1 MAATTR
7 NCCVLFADVAGST
20 RLYEQLGDAEAL
32 RAIERCLNRVE
43 RAIVAC
49 GGKVVKT
56 IGDELM
62 ATFATAE
69 LACHAAGVMHARI
82 DGLPAVAGGKL
93 AIRVGFHYGSVL
105 VDGVDVFGNTVNV
118 ASRIGEVAKAR
129 EIITSAETAKLLPD
143 NVRNNSLKP
152 LPAISVKG
160 VSTPL
165 DLVEITWAAGPT
177 ARLSQTA
184 APTLAAASAT
194 ATAIAEAAETV
205 EQPKAKLAPRV
216 ILRYGKQEILM
227 RGHAACV
234 TLGRDTGNDI
244 VIHDPRAS
252 RNHGTIE
259 LRNGKCI
266 LTDKSSNGTFV
277 SPHSGSNITVNKEEV
292 VLKGKGYICFGHI
305 CPPDSVGSL
314 LYEIQQAADEPAA
327 KSEPAPKKS
336 KAKS

>member
-20 RLYEQLGDAEAL
+20 QLYEKLGDAEAL

-62 ATFATAE
+62 ATFSTAE
-69 LACHAAGVMHARI
+69 LACHAAGVMQARI
-82 DGLPAVAGGKL
+82 EGLPSVAGGKL

-118 ASRIGEVAKAR
+118 ASRITEVAKAR
-129 EIITSAETAKLLPD
+129 EIITSAETASLLPD
-143 NVRNNSLKP
+143 AVRDSCIKP

-160 VSTPL
+160 VSVPL
-165 DLVEITWAAGPT
+165 DLVQVSWSAGPT
-177 ARLSQTA
+177 ARLAQTA
-184 APTLAAASAT
+184 SATPTLAAASA
-194 ATAIAEAAETV
+194 AASAIVEASPPV
-205 EQPKAKLAPRV
+205 EPAKAKLTPRV

-252 RNHGTIE
+252 RAHGTIE
-259 LRNGKCI
+259 LRDGKCI

-277 SPHSGSNITVNKEEV
+277 SPHGGSNIAISKEEY
-292 VLKGKGYICFGHI
+292 VLKDKGYICFGHV

-314 LYEIQQAADEPAA
+314 AYEVQAASEEPAA
-327 KSEPAPKKS
+327 KKG

>member
-62 ATFATAE
+62 ATFTNAE

-82 DGLPAVAGGKL
+82 EGLPSVAGDKL

-105 VDGVDVFGNTVNV
+105 VDGGDVFGNTVNV
-118 ASRIGEVAKAR
+118 ASRITEVAKAR
-129 EIITSAETAKLLPD
+129 EIITSVETAQTLPE
-143 NVRNNSLKP
+143 NVRNSSLRP
-152 LPAISVKG
+152 LPAITVKG
-160 VSTPL
+160 MSKPL
-165 DLVEITWAAGPT
+165 DLVEIMWKSGPT
-177 ARLSQTA
+177 ARISQSASNAVAPIA
-184 APTLAAASAT
+184 AVVAAAK
-194 ATAIAEAAETV
+194 EVAAE
-205 EQPKAKLAPRV
+205 PRAKPGTRV

-227 RGHAACV
+227 RGDAATV
-234 TLGRDTGNDI
+234 TMGRDQHNDI

-252 RNHGTIE
+252 RMHGVIE
-259 LRNGKCI
+259 LRQGQCMLI
-266 LTDKSSNGTFV
+266 DKSSNGTFV
-277 SPHSGSNITVNKEEV
+277 SSKVSGNIAVHKEEIK
-292 VLKGKGYICFGHI
+292 LQGSGRICFGHL
-305 CPPDSVGSL
+305 CPADSVGSL
-314 LYEIQQAADEPAA
+314 SYEVQTGVFDPNA
-327 KSEPAPKKS
+327 STS
-336 KAKS
+336 NLRS

>member
-20 RLYEQLGDAEAL
+20 RLYEKLGDAEAL

-62 ATFATAE
+62 ATFSTAE

-82 DGLPAVAGGKL
+82 EGLPSVAGGKL
-93 AIRVGFHYGSVL
+93 AIRVGFHFGSVL

-118 ASRIGEVAKAR
+118 ASRIAEVAKAR
-129 EIITSAETAKLLPD
+129 EIITSAETAALLPD
-143 NVRNNSLKP
+143 NVRENSLKP

-160 VSTPL
+160 VSVPL
-165 DLVEITWAAGPT
+165 DLVEIMWAAGPT
-177 ARLSQTA
+177 AKLSQSTSA
-184 APTLAAASAT
+184 NLSAASAV
-194 ATAIAEAAETV
+194 AAAVAPPAPAPEDV
-205 EQPKAKLAPRV
+205 PAAKLTPRV

-259 LRNGKCI
+259 LRDGKCI

-277 SPHSGSNITVNKEEV
+277 SPHGGNNVAVSKDEL
-292 VLKGKGYICFGHI
+292 VLKGKGYICFGHV

-314 LYEIQQAADEPAA
+314 SYEIQAGSA
-327 KSEPAPKKS
+327 EPAPAKKS
-336 KAKS
+336 KSKS

>member
-20 RLYEQLGDAEAL
+20 QLYEKLGDAEAL
-32 RAIERCLNRVE
+32 RAVERCLNRVE

-82 DGLPAVAGGKL
+82 EGLPSVAGGKL

-118 ASRIGEVAKAR
+118 ASRITEVAKAR

-143 NVRNNSLKP
+143 AVREKSLKP

-160 VSTPL
+160 VSAPL
-165 DLVEITWAAGPT
+165 DLVEILWTAGPT
-177 ARLSQTA
+177 ARLAQPSA

-194 ATAIAEAAETV
+194 ATAIAEASPPAEP
-205 EQPKAKLAPRV
+205 PKTKLTPRV

-227 RGHAACV
+227 RGQAACV

-259 LRNGKCI
+259 LRGGKCV
-266 LTDKSSNGTFV
+266 LTDKSSNGTFI
-277 SPHSGSNITVNKEEV
+277 SPHGETNVAITKDEY
-292 VLKGKGYICFGHI
+292 VLKGKGYICFGHV

-314 LYEIQQAADEPAA
+314 AYEVQSVADEQPV
-327 KSEPAPKKS
+327 KKNRS
-336 KAKS
+336 RA

>member
-1 MAATTR
+1 
-7 NCCVLFADVAGST
+7 
-20 RLYEQLGDAEAL
+20 
-32 RAIERCLNRVE
+32 

-62 ATFATAE
+62 ATFNTAE
-69 LACHAAGVMHARI
+69 LACHAAGVMQARVE
-82 DGLPAVAGGKL
+82 GLPSVAGGKL

-105 VDGVDVFGNTVNV
+105 ADGVDVFGNTVNV
-118 ASRIGEVAKAR
+118 ASRITKVAKAR
-129 EIITSAETAKLLPD
+129 EIITSAETASLLPD
-143 NVRNNSLKP
+143 AVRDAWVKP
-152 LPAISVKG
+152 LPATSVKG
-160 VSTPL
+160 VSVPL
-165 DLVEITWAAGPT
+165 DLVQINWSAGPT
-177 ARLSQTA
+177 ARLAQTA
-184 APTLAAASAT
+184 TPTLAAASAT
-194 ATAIAEAAETV
+194 ASAIAEASPPV
-205 EQPKAKLAPRV
+205 EPAKTKLTPRV

-252 RNHGTIE
+252 RAHGTIE
-259 LRNGKCI
+259 LRDGKCI

-277 SPHSGSNITVNKEEV
+277 SPHGGSNIAISKEEY
-292 VLKGKGYICFGHI
+292 VLKDKGYICFGHV

-314 LYEIQQAADEPAA
+314 AYEVQASSEEPAA
-327 KSEPAPKKS
+327 KKG

>member
-62 ATFATAE
+62 ATFANAE

-82 DGLPAVAGGKL
+82 EGLPSVAGDKL

-105 VDGVDVFGNTVNV
+105 VDGGDVFGNTVNV
-118 ASRIGEVAKAR
+118 ASRITEVAKAR
-129 EIITSAETAKLLPD
+129 EIITSAETAEMLPD
-143 NVRNNSLKP
+143 NVRAESLRP

-160 VSTPL
+160 MKNPL
-165 DLVEITWAAGPT
+165 DLVEIMWKSGPT
-177 ARLSQTA
+177 ARLAQNLSTTTSLPQPVPAALLSSNPPAPAA
-184 APTLAAASAT
+184 AP
-194 ATAIAEAAETV
+194 AEEPRV
-205 EQPKAKLAPRV
+205 KGQGMRV

-227 RGHAACV
+227 RGDAAIV
-234 TLGRDTGNDI
+234 TLGRDQHNDI

-252 RNHGTIE
+252 RAHGQIE

-266 LTDKSSNGTFV
+266 LIDKSSNGTFI
-277 SPHSGSNITVNKEEV
+277 SSRLSGNLAVHKEEI
-292 VLKGKGYICFGHI
+292 VLEGSGRICFGHL
-305 CPPDSVGSL
+305 CPADSVGSL
-314 LYEIQQAADEPAA
+314 SYEVQPAG
-327 KSEPAPKKS
+327 
-336 KAKS
+336 

>member
-20 RLYEQLGDAEAL
+20 QLYEKLGDAEAL

-82 DGLPAVAGGKL
+82 EGLPSVAGGKL

-105 VDGVDVFGNTVNV
+105 VDGGDVFGNTVNI
-118 ASRIGEVAKAR
+118 ASRITEVAKAR
-129 EIITSAETAKLLPD
+129 EIITSAETAAMLPD
-143 NVRNNSLKP
+143 NVRNNSVKP
-152 LPAISVKG
+152 LPAIAVKG

-165 DLVEITWAAGPT
+165 DLVEISWASSPT
-177 ARLSQTA
+177 AKLAQTTSPSLS
-184 APTLAAASAT
+184 AASA
-194 ATAIAEAAETV
+194 AAAAMAPPAPSVDES
-205 EQPKAKLAPRV
+205 PAAARLALRV

-252 RNHGTIE
+252 RSHGAIE
-259 LRNGKCI
+259 LRDGKCI
-266 LTDKSSNGTFV
+266 LIDKSSNGTFV
-277 SPHSGSNITVNKEEV
+277 SPHGESNVAV
-292 VLKGKGYICFGHI
+292 SKGELELNGRGYICFGHV

-314 LYEIQQAADEPAA
+314 AYEIQPGSPEAAPA
-327 KSEPAPKKS
+327 KKPK
-336 KAKS
+336 ART

>member
-20 RLYEQLGDAEAL
+20 QLYEKLGDAEAL

-49 GGKVVKT
+49 GGKVIKT

-62 ATFATAE
+62 ATFATPE
-69 LACHAAGVMHARI
+69 LACHAACVMHARI
-82 DGLPAVAGGKL
+82 EGLPSVAGGKL

-118 ASRIGEVAKAR
+118 ASRITEVAKAR

-143 NVRNNSLKP
+143 AIRDKSLKP
-152 LPAISVKG
+152 LPAIAVKG
-160 VSTPL
+160 VSAPL
-165 DLVEITWAAGPT
+165 ELVEITWTAGPT
-177 ARLSQTA
+177 ARL
-184 APTLAAASAT
+184 AT
-194 ATAIAEAAETV
+194 ATSPVVVVAPSATVGTEPSKPAEPP
-205 EQPKAKLAPRV
+205 PKTKLTPRV
-216 ILRYGKQEILM
+216 ILRYGKQEVLM

-244 VIHDPRAS
+244 VIQDPRAS
-252 RNHGTIE
+252 RNHGAIE
-259 LRNGKCI
+259 LRDGKCI

-277 SPHSGSNITVNKEEV
+277 SPHGGANVAVSKESFE
-292 VLKGKGYICFGHI
+292 LQGQGYICFGHL

-314 LYEIQQAADEPAA
+314 AYEVQPA
-327 KSEPAPKKS
+327 SEVSEAKKS
-336 KAKS
+336 KSKS

>member
-20 RLYEQLGDAEAL
+20 QLYEKLGDAEAL

-62 ATFATAE
+62 ATFNTAE

-82 DGLPAVAGGKL
+82 EGLPSVAGGKL
-93 AIRVGFHYGSVL
+93 AIRVGFHFGSVL

-118 ASRIGEVAKAR
+118 ASRIAEVAKAR
-129 EIITSAETAKLLPD
+129 EIITSAETAALLPE
-143 NVRNNSLKP
+143 NVRKNSLKP

-160 VSTPL
+160 VSAPL
-165 DLVEITWAAGPT
+165 DLVEVTWGTGPT
-177 ARLSQTA
+177 NRLAHTA
-184 APTLAAASAT
+184 SPSLAAA
-194 ATAIAEAAETV
+194 AEAAATIEPQTV
-205 EQPKAKLAPRV
+205 PASHPAPRAKLASRV
-216 ILRYGKQEILM
+216 VLRYGKQEILM
-227 RGHAACV
+227 RGQAACV

-259 LRNGKCI
+259 LRDGKCI

-277 SPHSGSNITVNKEEV
+277 SPHDGNNVAVAKGEY
-292 VLKGKGYICFGHI
+292 VLKGKGYICFGHV

-314 LYEIQQAADEPAA
+314 AYEVQASTEEIPPTKKTKT
-327 KSEPAPKKS
+327 KS
-336 KAKS
+336 

>member
-20 RLYEQLGDAEAL
+20 RLYEKLGDAEAL

-69 LACHAAGVMHARI
+69 LACHAATVMHARI
-82 DGLPAVAGGKL
+82 EGLPSVAGGKL

-118 ASRIGEVAKAR
+118 ASRIAEVAKAR
-129 EIITSAETAKLLPD
+129 EIITSVETAALLPET
-143 NVRNNSLKP
+143 VRNSSLKA
-152 LPAISVKG
+152 LPAIPVKG
-160 VSTPL
+160 VSVPL
-165 DLVEITWAAGPT
+165 DLVEVIWNAG
-177 ARLSQTA
+177 
-184 APTLAAASAT
+184 AT
-194 ATAIAEAAETV
+194 
-205 EQPKAKLAPRV
+205 AKLAQASAVSLSGAVKELEATLPPAPAVEEVPPAKLTPRV

-227 RGHAACV
+227 RGHTACV

-252 RNHGTIE
+252 RSHGTIE
-259 LRNGKCI
+259 LRDGKCI

-277 SPHSGSNITVNKEEV
+277 SPHGASNVAVNKEGF
-292 VLKGKGYICFGHI
+292 VLEGKGYICFGHV
-305 CPPDSVGSL
+305 CPPDSEGSL
-314 LYEIQQAADEPAA
+314 VYDVQPGSAEPAA
-327 KSEPAPKKS
+327 PKKGKS
-336 KAKS
+336 KG

>member
-20 RLYEQLGDAEAL
+20 RLYEKLGDAEAL

-62 ATFATAE
+62 ATFNTAE
-69 LACHAAGVMHARI
+69 LACHAASVMHARI
-82 DGLPAVAGGKL
+82 EGLPSVAGGKL
-93 AIRVGFHYGSVL
+93 AIRVGFHFGSVL

-129 EIITSAETAKLLPD
+129 EIITSAETAALLPETI
-143 NVRNNSLKP
+143 RKNNLKP
-152 LPAISVKG
+152 LPAITVKG
-160 VSTPL
+160 VSAPL
-165 DLVEITWAAGPT
+165 ELVEITWTTSPAGKLAQAT
-177 ARLSQTA
+177 APA
-184 APTLAAASAT
+184 APAT
-194 ATAIAEAAETV
+194 KPAVPEIDTPSKSRKSST
-205 EQPKAKLAPRV
+205 PKAKLTPRV

-227 RGHAACV
+227 RGHSACV

-252 RNHGTIE
+252 RSHGTIE
-259 LRNGKCI
+259 LRDGKCI
-266 LTDKSSNGTFV
+266 LTDKSSNGTFI
-277 SPHSGSNITVNKEEV
+277 SPHGESNVAVSKDTFE
-292 VLKGKGYICFGHI
+292 LKSKGYICFGHV

-314 LYEIQQAADEPAA
+314 AYEVQVGSEEPPA
-327 KSEPAPKKS
+327 KKVKPKG
-336 KAKS
+336 

>member
-82 DGLPAVAGGKL
+82 EGLPSVAGDKL
-93 AIRVGFHYGSVL
+93 AIRVGFHFGSVL
-105 VDGVDVFGNTVNV
+105 VDGGDVFGNTVNV
-118 ASRIGEVAKAR
+118 ASRITEVAKAR
-129 EIITSAETAKLLPD
+129 EIITSVETAQMLPE
-143 NVRNNSLKP
+143 NVRANSLRA
-152 LPAISVKG
+152 LPAITVKG
-160 VSTPL
+160 MRNPL
-165 DLVEITWAAGPT
+165 DLVEIMWKSGPT
-177 ARLSQTA
+177 ARVSQSSTA
-184 APTLAAASAT
+184 APVAPVGKGAKTV
-194 ATAIAEAAETV
+194 AEE
-205 EQPKAKLAPRV
+205 PKPKPGTRV

-227 RGHAACV
+227 RGDAATV
-234 TLGRDTGNDI
+234 TMGRDQHNDI

-252 RNHGTIE
+252 RMHGVIE
-259 LRNGKCI
+259 LRQGKCVLI
-266 LTDKSSNGTFV
+266 DKSSNGTFV
-277 SPHSGSNITVNKEEV
+277 SSKVSGNIAVHKEE
-292 VLKGKGYICFGHI
+292 LKLEGSGRICFGHL
-305 CPPDSVGSL
+305 CPADSVGSL
-314 LYEIQQAADEPAA
+314 SYEIQTGIFDPTATTGNLRN
-327 KSEPAPKKS
+327 
-336 KAKS
+336 

>member
-20 RLYEQLGDAEAL
+20 QLYEKLGDAEAL

-62 ATFATAE
+62 ATFNTAE
-69 LACHAAGVMHARI
+69 LACHAAGVMQARVE
-82 DGLPAVAGGKL
+82 GLPSVAGGKL

-118 ASRIGEVAKAR
+118 ASRITEVAKAR
-129 EIITSAETAKLLPD
+129 EIITSAETASLLPEA
-143 NVRNNSLKP
+143 VRESSVKP

-165 DLVEITWAAGPT
+165 DLVQISWTVGPT
-177 ARLSQTA
+177 ARLSQPAT
-184 APTLAAASAT
+184 PTLAAASAA
-194 ATAIAEAAETV
+194 ATAIAAATPATESA
-205 EQPKAKLAPRV
+205 KAKLTPRV

-234 TLGRDTGNDI
+234 TLGRDNGNDI
-244 VIHDPRAS
+244 VIQDPRAS
-252 RNHGTIE
+252 RSHGMIE
-259 LRNGKCI
+259 LRDGKCI

-277 SPHSGSNITVNKEEV
+277 SPQDGSNIAISKEAYE
-292 VLKGKGYICFGHI
+292 LKDKGYICFGHV

-314 LYEIQQAADEPAA
+314 AYEVQAMGDESSVRI
-327 KSEPAPKKS
+327 KDKS
-336 KAKS
+336 KR

>member
-20 RLYEQLGDAEAL
+20 RLYEKLGDAEAL

-82 DGLPAVAGGKL
+82 EGLPAVAGGKL
-93 AIRVGFHYGSVL
+93 AIRVGFHFGSVL

-118 ASRIGEVAKAR
+118 ASRITEVAKAR
-129 EIITSAETAKLLPD
+129 EIITSAETAALLPE
-143 NVRNNSLKP
+143 NVRKSSLRP

-165 DLVEITWAAGPT
+165 DLVEVTWASGPT
-177 ARLSQTA
+177 ARVAQTTK
-184 APTLAAASAT
+184 PTLSAASAV
-194 ATAIAEAAETV
+194 AEAIAPVVPPV
-205 EQPKAKLAPRV
+205 EDLPAAKLTPRV

-227 RGHAACV
+227 RGHTACV

-252 RNHGTIE
+252 RSHGTIE
-259 LRNGKCI
+259 LRDGKCV

-277 SPHSGSNITVNKEEV
+277 SPQGENNLAVSKAEL

-314 LYEIQQAADEPAA
+314 VYEVQPGSVEPAA
-327 KSEPAPKKS
+327 TKKPKLKS
-336 KAKS
+336 

>member
-7 NCCVLFADVAGST
+7 TCCVLFADVAGST

-49 GGKVVKT
+49 GGKVIKT

-82 DGLPAVAGGKL
+82 EGLPSVAGGKL
-93 AIRVGFHYGSVL
+93 AIRVGFHFGSVL

-118 ASRIGEVAKAR
+118 ASRITEVAKAR
-129 EIITSAETAKLLPD
+129 EIITSAETAALLPE
-143 NVRNNSLKP
+143 NVRNSSIKP
-152 LPAISVKG
+152 LPAITVKG

-165 DLVEITWAAGPT
+165 ELVEVTWASGPT
-177 ARLSQTA
+177 AKVAQTTSH
-184 APTLAAASAT
+184 PGAASA
-194 ATAIAEAAETV
+194 AAVAEPPAAPVSEDA
-205 EQPKAKLAPRV
+205 PAAKLTPRV

-259 LRNGKCI
+259 LREGSCI

-277 SPHSGSNITVNKEEV
+277 SPRQGGNVSVHKEAHELTGSGH
-292 VLKGKGYICFGHI
+292 ICFGHI
-305 CPPDSVGSL
+305 CPADSIGSL
-314 LYEIQQAADEPAA
+314 SYEIQPGSLEPTPS
-327 KSEPAPKKS
+327 KRPKS
-336 KAKS
+336 KN

>member
-20 RLYEQLGDAEAL
+20 QLYEKLGDAEAL

-62 ATFATAE
+62 ATFNTAE
-69 LACHAAGVMHARI
+69 LACHAAGVMQARVE
-82 DGLPAVAGGKL
+82 GLPSVAGGKL

-105 VDGVDVFGNTVNV
+105 IDGVDVFGNTVNV
-118 ASRIGEVAKAR
+118 ASRIAEVAKAR
-129 EIITSAETAKLLPD
+129 EIITSAETASLLPEA
-143 NVRNNSLKP
+143 VRDTCIKP
-152 LPAISVKG
+152 LPAIKAKG

-165 DLVEITWAAGPT
+165 DLVEVSWNAGPT
-177 ARLSQTA
+177 ARLAQAA

-194 ATAIAEAAETV
+194 ATAIAESRPAAE
-205 EQPKAKLAPRV
+205 PAKTKLTPRV

-252 RNHGTIE
+252 RSHGTIE
-259 LRNGKCI
+259 LRDGKCI
-266 LTDKSSNGTFV
+266 LTDKSSNGTFI
-277 SPHSGSNITVNKEEV
+277 SPHGGSNIAISKDEY
-292 VLKGKGYICFGHI
+292 VLKDKGYICFGHV

-314 LYEIQQAADEPAA
+314 AYEVQTSGEEPAT
-327 KSEPAPKKS
+327 KKG
-336 KAKS
+336 KARS